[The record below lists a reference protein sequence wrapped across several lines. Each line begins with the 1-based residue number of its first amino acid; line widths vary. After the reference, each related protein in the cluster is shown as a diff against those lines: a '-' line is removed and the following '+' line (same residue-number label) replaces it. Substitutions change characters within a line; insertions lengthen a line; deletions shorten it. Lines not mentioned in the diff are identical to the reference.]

1 MKTKLFF
8 IIACAIFFYD
18 VNAQNTFPSSGAAGI
33 GTTTPN
39 ASSLLEV
46 KSTSKGI
53 LIPRMTL
60 TQKNAIASPATG
72 LLIYQTNSS
81 PGFYYYNGSVWVA
94 ISSNSAN
101 TSLSNLKAP
110 TAVNVHVLPA
120 ADSSINLGS
129 SSLNY
134 RNIFFKG
141 KLFQGSIPIMYNDT
155 LNTFVGQNAGLNP
168 SSANTAVGSGAL
180 SNTTG
185 PRNVA
190 LGYQALHNNTSGN
203 RNIAIGCFALT
214 SNITGSNNTA
224 IGDAALFSNVGGY
237 YNTATGWQALAF
249 TTGSSNTADGYD
261 ALGSNTTGGDN
272 TAVGINALELN
283 TTGKY
288 NVATGAAALE
298 FNASGDENT
307 ADGDFALFLNTTG
320 FSNVAVGTNA
330 LHSNQTAS
338 NLVAVGDSAL
348 FNSTAASYNT
358 AVGSKAGYTTQN
370 GANSYFGYH
379 AGYYDNAFNN
389 VAIGQLAGWLTANGS
404 ECTYLGSDA
413 GPTTAGLTN
422 TTGIGYNVTPSASNQ
437 VWIGNTEV
445 TSIGGQVGW
454 TTFSD
459 GRFKKN
465 IKENVPGLAFI
476 NQLKPITYTVD
487 ISGLKKSK
495 GEDKKENKNDPKTLT
510 ENSLQE
516 KIVHTGF
523 VAQDVEAV
531 AKKMNYD
538 FDGVDA
544 PKNDKDFYGLRYNE
558 FVVPLVKAV
567 QELSEQ
573 NDEMKKTYEAKINEL
588 QNQIDELK
596 AMITSNQS
604 TVNTQLSTNISS
616 ASLQQNIPNPFNQT
630 TSINYTL
637 PQTYSS
643 AKMIVTDKSGKALK
657 EVTLSAK
664 GKGTVTVD
672 ASTLAS
678 GAYQYSLYVEGKLVD
693 TKQMILSK

>member
-33 GTTTPN
+33 GTTSPQ

-155 LNTFVGQNAGLNP
+155 LNTFIGQNAGSNP
-168 SSANTAVGSGAL
+168 SFANTAVGSGAL

-185 PRNVA
+185 PRNAA

-203 RNIAIGCFALT
+203 RNIAIGCFTLT
-214 SNITGSNNTA
+214 SNVTGSYNTA
-224 IGDAALFSNVGGY
+224 IGDAALFSNIGGY

-249 TTGSSNTADGYD
+249 NTTGASNTADGYD

-272 TAVGINALELN
+272 TAVGINALELDTSGRYN
-283 TTGKY
+283 T
-288 NVATGAAALE
+288 ATGAAALE
-298 FNASGDENT
+298 FNASGNENT

-330 LHSNQTAS
+330 LHSNQTES
-338 NLVAVGDSAL
+338 NVVGMGDSVL
-348 FNSTAASYNT
+348 YNSNAYGNT
-358 AVGSKAGYTTQN
+358 AIGSKAGYTTQN
-370 GANSYFGYH
+370 PGNSYFGYR
-379 AGYYDNAFNN
+379 AGYYDNSPDN
-389 VAIGQLAGWLTANGS
+389 VAIGYQAGWIVANGS
-404 ECTYLGSDA
+404 GCTNIGYQA
-413 GPTTAGLTN
+413 GPATGGYTN
-422 TTGIGYNVTPSASNQ
+422 TTGIGFNVTPTASNQ
-437 VWIGNTEV
+437 VWIGNTGV
-445 TSIGGQVGW
+445 ASIGGQVGW

-476 NQLKPITYTVD
+476 NQLKPVTYTLD
-487 ISGLKKSK
+487 ISGLKKTK
-495 GEDKKENKNDPKTLT
+495 GEDKKENKNDSKSLT

-516 KIVHTGF
+516 KTVHTGF

-531 AKKMNYD
+531 VKKMNYD

-544 PKNDKDFYGLRYNE
+544 PKNDKDFYGLRYSE

-567 QELSEQ
+567 QELSQQ
-573 NDEMKKTYEAKINEL
+573 NDEMKKTYEVKINEL

-596 AMITSNQS
+596 AMIISNQS

-616 ASLQQNIPNPFNQT
+616 ASLQQNIPNPFNRT

-643 AKMIVTDKSGKALK
+643 AKIIVTDKSGKALK

-664 GKGTVTVD
+664 GNGTVTVD